1 MLPLYLYAAGGV
13 LTMAG
18 ELYYGHLNGNKDI
31 SISKTIE
38 TGLIWPAIATWLGVN
53 LAAESLFSV

>member
-18 ELYYGHLNGNKDI
+18 ELYCGRSNGNDI
-31 SISKTIE
+31 FISKTIE
-38 TGLIWPAIATWLGVN
+38 AGLIWPAIATWLGVN
-53 LAAESLFSV
+53 LAAESVFGV